1 MVCVVVRFYRLLEPR
16 GKTKEESNCQHMFL
30 RKSYISIQ
38 LAFRHG
44 ADIIIIRQ
52 RCKIHLF
59 IQGFNQPLELPV
71 VRVENQMW
79 VK

>member
-1 MVCVVVRFYRLLEPR
+1 VVLRFYGLLEPK
-16 GKTKEESNCQHMFL
+16 GETNEESNCQHMFL

-44 ADIIIIRQ
+44 ADIIIFRQ
-52 RCKIHLF
+52 RCKRHLF
-59 IQGFNQPLELPV
+59 IQDFNQPLEVPI

-79 VK
+79 AK